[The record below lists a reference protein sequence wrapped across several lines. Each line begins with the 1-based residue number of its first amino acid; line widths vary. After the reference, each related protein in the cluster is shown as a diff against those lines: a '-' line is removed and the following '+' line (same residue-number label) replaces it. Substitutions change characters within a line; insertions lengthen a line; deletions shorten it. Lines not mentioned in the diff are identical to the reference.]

1 MTVTAN
7 DQQGR
12 AAEVASSTKDGAAA
26 VAGATKAQAG
36 EVVGAARSEVRDVA
50 DNAKQQARRTVDEA
64 AVQLRTQAE
73 EQTVRLAHTFGALA
87 DELRT
92 MSEAGDGGTAH
103 DLARQASQSLDRVGA
118 RLAGDG
124 VDGVVADLKR
134 TARNRPGLFLLGAL
148 GAGVAAG
155 RLLRGTQA
163 ANSGSADSAG
173 EVSPPA
179 WDAPSSALPPGAM
192 TPLAAPMTSTL
203 DPGQF

>member
-1 MTVTAN
+1 MTVTDN

-12 AAEVASSTKDGAAA
+12 AAEVASSTKEGAAA

-36 EVVGAARSEVRDVA
+36 EVVGAAKGEVRNVA
-50 DNAKQQARRTVDEA
+50 QNAKQQARRTVDETTD
-64 AVQLRTQAE
+64 QLRTQAE

-124 VDGVVADLKR
+124 FDGVVADLKR

-148 GAGVAAG
+148 GAGVAVG
-155 RLLRGTQA
+155 RLVKGTQA
-163 ANSGSADSAG
+163 ATSESSESVGAAT
-173 EVSPPA
+173 PPA
-179 WDAPSSALPPGAM
+179 WDAPPSALPQGAM
-192 TPLAAPMTSTL
+192 TPLGTPMTSAV
-203 DPGQF
+203 DPGPF